1 MGKISIYDLADVLV
15 ERKKLDK
22 RDAVAFVT
30 AMFEIVRKHL
40 EEEKLVK
47 IKGFGTFKIIDV
59 DDRESV
65 NVNTGERVLIEGHG
79 KITFIP
85 DALMKELV
93 NKPFSQFETVVL
105 NEGVDFADPE
115 PLVEPE
121 PEPEAEYGAAAMPL
135 VDFGESNVIKEEP
148 LFAEPEPEP
157 EPELEEAVVEEPVV
171 EDVVEEAVPV
181 EEETIPEPEIEPE
194 IEEPVVEE
202 PVVKDVVEEAVP
214 VEEETIPEPEPE
226 PKPEIEE
233 PVVEEA
239 VVEEAAPVEE
249 EPMPEPEEEPE
260 PEPEE
265 EALVEEES
273 APRKSKVWI
282 WSLLLGLVL
291 GVVIGV
297 LIDRFMITQ
306 QPTDSESVKPVVEK
320 AEKAAQPKAEKPE
333 TDATE
338 TPEQSAEAA
347 QVKSEEK
354 APAESAEAEAA
365 KAAGTA
371 KPETKPVEPAK
382 KAEAAKAAGTAKP
395 EAKPVEPA
403 KKAEAAKTEAKTAQ
417 TVDPYAAK
425 DVRVRLGAWRIVG
438 TDQVVKVREGQT
450 LKRLS
455 KFYLGPDMECYVEV
469 YNNLSP
475 NAELKVGQEIKIP
488 KLVHKKS
495 LKKQ

>member
-1 MGKISIYDLADVLV
+1 MGKISIYDLVDVLV

-22 RDAVAFVT
+22 CDAVAFVT

-40 EEEKLVK
+40 EEDKLVK

-157 EPELEEAVVEEPVV
+157 ELEPEPEPEIEPGPELEEAVVEEPVV

-181 EEETIPEPEIEPE
+181 EEETFSE
-194 IEEPVVEE
+194 
-202 PVVKDVVEEAVP
+202 
-214 VEEETIPEPEPE
+214 PEPEPE
-226 PKPEIEE
+226 PEIEE
-233 PVVEEA
+233 SVVEEA

-273 APRKSKVWI
+273 APRKSKGWI

-306 QPTDSESVKPVVEK
+306 QPADSESVKPVVEK

-338 TPEQSAEAA
+338 TPEQSAEAETA
-347 QVKSEEK
+347 KPAEPAKK
-354 APAESAEAEAA
+354 AETANPAESGKKAEAAKPAETAKKAEAA

-382 KAEAAKAAGTAKP
+382 KAEAAKT
-395 EAKPVEPA
+395 E
-403 KKAEAAKTEAKTAQ
+403 AEAAQ